1 MPGDAVFAAV
11 AGGGFGLGGRSG
23 FWVGELEGCLAR
35 EQPDGVLVFII
46 RQAAVGNGPGS
57 NLFPHH
63 FPVHVSGFIASGI
76 AGIQV
81 GIARFDVAVRCV
93 QGFAVDLEQVG

>member
-46 RQAAVGNGPGS
+46 RQAAVGDGPGG

-63 FPVHVSGFIASGI
+63 FAVHVPGFIASGI
-76 AGIQV
+76 AGI
-81 GIARFDVAVRCV
+81 
-93 QGFAVDLEQVG
+93 